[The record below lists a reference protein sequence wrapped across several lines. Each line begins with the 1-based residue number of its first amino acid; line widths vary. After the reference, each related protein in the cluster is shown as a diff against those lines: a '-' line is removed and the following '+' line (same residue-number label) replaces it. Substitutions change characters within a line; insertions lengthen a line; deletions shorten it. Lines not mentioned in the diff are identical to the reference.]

1 MKKVIEIKDLSV
13 SFTQNN
19 ELVKAVQKSNFF
31 INEGEC
37 FSIVGE
43 SGSGKSVT
51 AMSMMKLIKESNNT
65 LISGHIKFEDENLLT
80 LSEKKLTKIRG
91 KGISMI
97 FQEPMTSLNPL
108 HTIKKQIGECLFNL
122 NKKEERIVELL
133 REVGIE
139 NAEERL
145 DHFPHQL
152 SGGQR
157 QRVMIAMAIANNPK
171 LLIADEPTTALDV
184 TIQKQILDLLD
195 SLRKKFQMSLLLK
208 KKYHQELLMLSL
220 LLITHDL
227 SIVKK
232 ISDRVCVMK
241 NGQIVEQGETKSLFK
256 KPKHPY
262 TLKLINSSPNEKKFK
277 SKNSMIILKINNLN
291 IRYQLNS
298 NSFFNRK
305 NKFFHAVKNLNIQLA
320 KGSTL
325 GVVGES
331 GSGKSSFALAMLKLI
346 KSEGDIFYKNYN
358 ISKLNDTSFRN
369 FRKNIQII
377 FQDPFASLSPR
388 LTIERII
395 GEGLEV
401 HKKSLKKNEVSN
413 LILRIIEKVGLE
425 KSMLNRYPHE
435 FSGGQRQ
442 RIAIARALI
451 LEPEIIILD
460 EPTSALDM
468 TVQKQIV
475 DLLLQL
481 QKDLTLTYIFISH
494 DLKIVKAL
502 SDRIVVMR
510 NGEVIEEGSVKEI
523 FLKPK
528 ESYTKKLMQ
537 SAFI

>member
-65 LISGHIKFEDENLLT
+65 LISGYIKFEDENLLT
-80 LSEKKLTKIRG
+80 LSEQKLTKIRG

-195 SLRKKFQMSLLLK
+195 SLRKKFQMSLLL
-208 KKYHQELLMLSL
+208 
-220 LLITHDL
+220 ITHDL

-241 NGQIVEQGETKSLFK
+241 NGQIVEQGETKNLFK

-277 SKNSMIILKINNLN
+277 SKNSKIILKTNNLN

-320 KGSTL
+320 KGTTL
-325 GVVGES
+325 GIVGES
-331 GSGKSSFALAMLKLI
+331 GSGKSSLALAMLKLI

-358 ISKLNDTSFRN
+358 ISKLNDTSFRS

-401 HKKSLKKNEVSN
+401 HKKDLKKNEVSN
-413 LILRIIEKVGLE
+413 LILQILEKVGLE

-502 SDRIVVMR
+502 SDQIVVMR
-510 NGEVIEEGSVKEI
+510 HGQVIEEGSAKEI

-528 ESYTKKLMQ
+528 ESYTKKLIQ

>member
-65 LISGHIKFEDENLLT
+65 LISGYIKFEDENLLT
-80 LSEKKLTKIRG
+80 LSEQKLSKIRG

-122 NKKEERIVELL
+122 DKKEERIVELL

-195 SLRKKFQMSLLLK
+195 SLRKKFQMSLLL
-208 KKYHQELLMLSL
+208 
-220 LLITHDL
+220 ITHDL

-241 NGQIVEQGETKSLFK
+241 NGQIVEQGETKNLFK

-277 SKNSMIILKINNLN
+277 SKNSKIILKTNNLN

-320 KGSTL
+320 KGTTL
-325 GVVGES
+325 GIVGES
-331 GSGKSSFALAMLKLI
+331 GSGKSSLALAMLKLI

-358 ISKLNDTSFRN
+358 ISKLNDTSFRS

-401 HKKSLKKNEVSN
+401 HKKDLKKNEVSN
-413 LILRIIEKVGLE
+413 LILQILEKVGLE

-502 SDRIVVMR
+502 SDQIVVMR
-510 NGEVIEEGSVKEI
+510 HGQVIEEGSVKEI

-528 ESYTKKLMQ
+528 ESYTKKLIQ

>member
-195 SLRKKFQMSLLLK
+195 SLRKKFQMSLLL
-208 KKYHQELLMLSL
+208 
-220 LLITHDL
+220 ITHDL

-277 SKNSMIILKINNLN
+277 SKNSMIILKTNNLN

-528 ESYTKKLMQ
+528 ESYTKKLIQ

>member
-13 SFTQNN
+13 SFSQNN

-65 LISGHIKFEDENLLT
+65 LISGYIKFEDENLLT
-80 LSEKKLTKIRG
+80 LSEQKLSKIRG

-122 NKKEERIVELL
+122 DKKEERIVELL

-195 SLRKKFQMSLLLK
+195 SLRKKFQMSLLL
-208 KKYHQELLMLSL
+208 
-220 LLITHDL
+220 ITHDL

-241 NGQIVEQGETKSLFK
+241 NGQIVEQGETKNLFK

-262 TLKLINSSPNEKKFK
+262 TLKLINSNPNEKKFK
-277 SKNSMIILKINNLN
+277 SKSSKIILKTNNLN

-305 NKFFHAVKNLNIQLA
+305 NKFFHAVKDLNIQLA
-320 KGSTL
+320 KGTTL
-325 GVVGES
+325 GIVGES
-331 GSGKSSFALAMLKLI
+331 GSGKSSLALAMLKLI

-358 ISKLNDTSFRN
+358 ISKLNDTSFRS

-401 HKKSLKKNEVSN
+401 HKKDLKKNEVSN
-413 LILRIIEKVGLE
+413 LILQILEKVGLE

-502 SDRIVVMR
+502 SDQIVVMR
-510 NGEVIEEGSVKEI
+510 HGQVIEEGSAKEV

-528 ESYTKKLMQ
+528 ESYTKKLIQ

>member
-19 ELVKAVQKSNFF
+19 ELVKAVEKSNFF

-51 AMSMMKLIKESNNT
+51 AMSMMKLIKESNKT
-65 LISGHIKFEDENLLT
+65 IISGFIKFEDENLLT
-80 LSEKKLTKIRG
+80 LSEQKLTKIRG

-122 NKKEERIVELL
+122 HKKEERIVELL

-195 SLRKKFQMSLLLK
+195 SLRKKFKM
-208 KKYHQELLMLSL
+208 SL

-241 NGQIVEQGETKSLFK
+241 NGQIVEQGKTKNLFK

-262 TLKLINSSPNEKKFK
+262 TLKLINSSPNEKNFK
-277 SKNSMIILKINNLN
+277 SKNSDIILKTNNLN
-291 IRYQLNS
+291 IHYQLNS

-305 NKFFHAVKNLNIQLA
+305 NKFFHAVKNFNIQLA
-320 KGSTL
+320 KGTTL

-331 GSGKSSFALAMLKLI
+331 GSGKSSLALAILKLI
-346 KSEGDIFYKNYN
+346 KSEGDIFYKNYD
-358 ISKLNDTSFRN
+358 ISKLNDISFRK

-401 HKKSLKKNEVSN
+401 HKKGLKKNEVSN
-413 LILRIIEKVGLE
+413 LILQILEKVGLE

-502 SDRIVVMR
+502 SDQIVVMR
-510 NGEVIEEGSVKEI
+510 NGEIIEEGSVKEI

-528 ESYTKKLMQ
+528 ESYTKELIQ

>member
-65 LISGHIKFEDENLLT
+65 LISGYIKFEDENLLT
-80 LSEKKLTKIRG
+80 LSEQKLSKIRG

-122 NKKEERIVELL
+122 DKKEERIVELL

-195 SLRKKFQMSLLLK
+195 SLRKKFQMSLLL
-208 KKYHQELLMLSL
+208 
-220 LLITHDL
+220 ITHDL

-241 NGQIVEQGETKSLFK
+241 NGQIVEQGETKNLFK

-277 SKNSMIILKINNLN
+277 SKNSKIILKTNNLN

-305 NKFFHAVKNLNIQLA
+305 KKFFHAVKDLNIQLA

-325 GVVGES
+325 GIVGES
-331 GSGKSSFALAMLKLI
+331 GSGKSSLALAMLKLI

-358 ISKLNDTSFRN
+358 ISKLNDTSFRS

-401 HKKSLKKNEVSN
+401 HKKDLKKNEVSN
-413 LILRIIEKVGLE
+413 LILQILEKVGLE

-502 SDRIVVMR
+502 SDQIVVMR
-510 NGEVIEEGSVKEI
+510 HGQVIEEGSAKEI

-528 ESYTKKLMQ
+528 ESYTKKLIQ

>member
-1 MKKVIEIKDLSV
+1 MKKVIEIKNLSV
-13 SFTQNN
+13 SFSQNN

-51 AMSMMKLIKESNNT
+51 AMTMMKLIKESNKT
-65 LISGHIKFEDENLLT
+65 LISGYIKFEDENLLN
-80 LSEKKLTKIRG
+80 LSEQKLSKIRG

-108 HTIKKQIGECLFNL
+108 HTIKKQIGECLINL
-122 NKKEERIVELL
+122 DKKEERIVELL

-195 SLRKKFQMSLLLK
+195 SLRKKFQMSLLL
-208 KKYHQELLMLSL
+208 
-220 LLITHDL
+220 ITHDL

-241 NGQIVEQGETKSLFK
+241 NGQIVEQGETKNLFK

-277 SKNSMIILKINNLN
+277 SKNSKIILKTNNLN

-305 NKFFHAVKNLNIQLA
+305 NKFFHAVKDLNIQLA
-320 KGSTL
+320 KGCTL
-325 GVVGES
+325 GIVGES
-331 GSGKSSFALAMLKLI
+331 GSGKSSLALAMLKLI

-358 ISKLNDTSFRN
+358 ISKLNDTSFRS

-401 HKKSLKKNEVSN
+401 HKKDLKKNEVSN
-413 LILRIIEKVGLE
+413 LILQILEKVGLE

-502 SDRIVVMR
+502 SDQIVVMR
-510 NGEVIEEGSVKEI
+510 HGQVIEEGSAKEV

-528 ESYTKKLMQ
+528 ESYTKKLIQ

>member
-195 SLRKKFQMSLLLK
+195 SLRKKFQMSLLL
-208 KKYHQELLMLSL
+208 
-220 LLITHDL
+220 ITHDL

-395 GEGLEV
+395 SEGLEV
-401 HKKSLKKNEVSN
+401 HKKGLKKNEVSN

-528 ESYTKKLMQ
+528 ESYTKKLIQ

>member
-195 SLRKKFQMSLLLK
+195 SLRKKFQMSLLL
-208 KKYHQELLMLSL
+208 
-220 LLITHDL
+220 ITHDL

-401 HKKSLKKNEVSN
+401 HKKGLKKNEVSN

-528 ESYTKKLMQ
+528 ESYTKKLIQ

>member
-65 LISGHIKFEDENLLT
+65 LISGYIKFEDENLLT
-80 LSEKKLTKIRG
+80 LSEQKLSKIRG

-195 SLRKKFQMSLLLK
+195 SLRKKFQMSLLL
-208 KKYHQELLMLSL
+208 
-220 LLITHDL
+220 ITHDL

-241 NGQIVEQGETKSLFK
+241 NGQIVEQGETKNLFK

-277 SKNSMIILKINNLN
+277 SKNSKIILKTNNLN

-305 NKFFHAVKNLNIQLA
+305 NKFFHAVKDLNIQLA

-325 GVVGES
+325 GIVGES
-331 GSGKSSFALAMLKLI
+331 GSGKSSLALAMLKLI

-358 ISKLNDTSFRN
+358 ISKLNDTSFRS

-401 HKKSLKKNEVSN
+401 HKKDLKKNEVSN
-413 LILRIIEKVGLE
+413 LILQILEKVGLE

-502 SDRIVVMR
+502 SDQIVVMR
-510 NGEVIEEGSVKEI
+510 HGQVIEEGSAKEI

-528 ESYTKKLMQ
+528 ESYTKKLIQ

>member
-19 ELVKAVQKSNFF
+19 ELVRAVQKSNFF

-51 AMSMMKLIKESNNT
+51 AMSMMRLLKESKNT
-65 LISGHIKFEDENLLT
+65 LISGFIKFEDENLLT
-80 LSEKKLTKIRG
+80 LSEQKLTKIRG

-195 SLRKKFQMSLLLK
+195 SLRKKFQMSLLL
-208 KKYHQELLMLSL
+208 
-220 LLITHDL
+220 ITHDL

-241 NGQIVEQGETKSLFK
+241 NGQIVEQGETKNLFK

-262 TLKLINSSPNEKKFK
+262 TLKLINSNPNEKKFK
-277 SKNSMIILKINNLN
+277 SKSSKIILKTNNLN

-305 NKFFHAVKNLNIQLA
+305 NKFFHAVKNLNIQLV
-320 KGSTL
+320 KGTTL

-331 GSGKSSFALAMLKLI
+331 GSGKSSLALAMLKLI

-358 ISKLNDTSFRN
+358 ISKLNDTSFRS

-401 HKKSLKKNEVSN
+401 HKKDLKKNEVSN
-413 LILRIIEKVGLE
+413 LILQILEKVGLE

-502 SDRIVVMR
+502 SDQIVVMR
-510 NGEVIEEGSVKEI
+510 HGQVIEEGSVKEI

-528 ESYTKKLMQ
+528 ESYTKKLIQ

>member
-65 LISGHIKFEDENLLT
+65 LISGYIKFEDENLLT
-80 LSEKKLTKIRG
+80 LSEQKLTKIRG

-195 SLRKKFQMSLLLK
+195 SLRKKFQMSLLL
-208 KKYHQELLMLSL
+208 
-220 LLITHDL
+220 ITHDL

-241 NGQIVEQGETKSLFK
+241 NGQIVEQGETKNLFK

-277 SKNSMIILKINNLN
+277 SKNSKIILKTNNLN

-320 KGSTL
+320 KGTTL
-325 GVVGES
+325 GIVGES
-331 GSGKSSFALAMLKLI
+331 GSGKSSLALAMLKLI

-358 ISKLNDTSFRN
+358 ISKLNDTSFRS

-401 HKKSLKKNEVSN
+401 HKKDLKKNEVSN
-413 LILRIIEKVGLE
+413 LILQILEKVGLE

-502 SDRIVVMR
+502 SDQIVVMR
-510 NGEVIEEGSVKEI
+510 HGQVIEEGSVKEI

-528 ESYTKKLMQ
+528 ESYTKKLIQ

>member
-13 SFTQNN
+13 SFSQNN

-51 AMSMMKLIKESNNT
+51 AMSMMKLIRESSNT
-65 LISGHIKFEDENLLT
+65 LISGYIKFEDENLLT
-80 LSEKKLTKIRG
+80 LSEQKLSKIRG

-122 NKKEERIVELL
+122 DKKEERIVELL

-195 SLRKKFQMSLLLK
+195 SLRKKFQMSLLL
-208 KKYHQELLMLSL
+208 
-220 LLITHDL
+220 ITHDL

-241 NGQIVEQGETKSLFK
+241 NGQIVEQGETKNLFK

-277 SKNSMIILKINNLN
+277 SKNSKIILKTNNLN

-305 NKFFHAVKNLNIQLA
+305 NKFFHAVKNLNIQLS

-325 GVVGES
+325 GIVGES
-331 GSGKSSFALAMLKLI
+331 GSGKSSLALAMLKLI

-358 ISKLNDTSFRN
+358 ISKLNDTSFRS

-401 HKKSLKKNEVSN
+401 HKKDLKKNEVSN
-413 LILRIIEKVGLE
+413 LILQILEKVGLE

-502 SDRIVVMR
+502 SDQIVVMR

-528 ESYTKKLMQ
+528 ESYTKKLIE

>member
-195 SLRKKFQMSLLLK
+195 SLRKKFQMSLLL
-208 KKYHQELLMLSL
+208 
-220 LLITHDL
+220 ITHDL

-320 KGSTL
+320 KGTTL

-401 HKKSLKKNEVSN
+401 HKKGLKKNEVSN

>member
-65 LISGHIKFEDENLLT
+65 LISGYIKFEDENLLT
-80 LSEKKLTKIRG
+80 LSEQKLTKIRG

-195 SLRKKFQMSLLLK
+195 SLRKKFQMSLLL
-208 KKYHQELLMLSL
+208 
-220 LLITHDL
+220 ITHDL

-241 NGQIVEQGETKSLFK
+241 NGQIVEQGETKNLFK

-277 SKNSMIILKINNLN
+277 SKNSKIILKTNNLN

-320 KGSTL
+320 KGTTL
-325 GVVGES
+325 GIVGES
-331 GSGKSSFALAMLKLI
+331 GSGKSSLALAMLKLI

-358 ISKLNDTSFRN
+358 ISKLNDTSFRS

-401 HKKSLKKNEVSN
+401 HKKDLKKNEVSN
-413 LILRIIEKVGLE
+413 LILQILEKVGLE

-502 SDRIVVMR
+502 SDQIVVMR
-510 NGEVIEEGSVKEI
+510 HGEVIEEGSVKEI
-523 FLKPK
+523 FFKAKRKL
-528 ESYTKKLMQ
+528 YKKINTVRFYLN
-537 SAFI
+537 I

>member
-1 MKKVIEIKDLSV
+1 
-13 SFTQNN
+13 
-19 ELVKAVQKSNFF
+19 
-31 INEGEC
+31 
-37 FSIVGE
+37 
-43 SGSGKSVT
+43 
-51 AMSMMKLIKESNNT
+51 
-65 LISGHIKFEDENLLT
+65 
-80 LSEKKLTKIRG
+80 
-91 KGISMI
+91 
-97 FQEPMTSLNPL
+97 
-108 HTIKKQIGECLFNL
+108 
-122 NKKEERIVELL
+122 
-133 REVGIE
+133 
-139 NAEERL
+139 
-145 DHFPHQL
+145 
-152 SGGQR
+152 
-157 QRVMIAMAIANNPK
+157 MIAMAIANNPK

-195 SLRKKFQMSLLLK
+195 SLRKKFQMSLLL
-208 KKYHQELLMLSL
+208 
-220 LLITHDL
+220 ITHDL

-241 NGQIVEQGETKSLFK
+241 NGQIVEQGETKNLFK

-262 TLKLINSSPNEKKFK
+262 TLKLINSNPNEKKFK
-277 SKNSMIILKINNLN
+277 SKSSKIILKTNNLN

-320 KGSTL
+320 KGTTL
-325 GVVGES
+325 GIVGES
-331 GSGKSSFALAMLKLI
+331 GSGKSSLALAMLKLI

-358 ISKLNDTSFRN
+358 ISKLNDTSFRS

-401 HKKSLKKNEVSN
+401 HKKDLKKNEVSN
-413 LILRIIEKVGLE
+413 LILQILEKVGLE

-502 SDRIVVMR
+502 SDQIVVMR
-510 NGEVIEEGSVKEI
+510 HGQVIEEGSVKEI

-528 ESYTKKLMQ
+528 ESYTKKLIQ

>member
-195 SLRKKFQMSLLLK
+195 SLRKKFQMSLLL
-208 KKYHQELLMLSL
+208 
-220 LLITHDL
+220 ITHDL

-401 HKKSLKKNEVSN
+401 HKKGLKKNEVSN

>member
-13 SFTQNN
+13 SFSQNN

-51 AMSMMKLIKESNNT
+51 AMTMMKLIKESNKT
-65 LISGHIKFEDENLLT
+65 LISGYIKFEDENLLN
-80 LSEKKLTKIRG
+80 LSEQKLSKIRG

-122 NKKEERIVELL
+122 DKKEERIVELL

-195 SLRKKFQMSLLLK
+195 SLRKKFQMSLLL
-208 KKYHQELLMLSL
+208 
-220 LLITHDL
+220 ITHDL

-241 NGQIVEQGETKSLFK
+241 NGQIVEQGETKNLFK

-262 TLKLINSSPNEKKFK
+262 TLKLINSNPNEKKFK
-277 SKNSMIILKINNLN
+277 SKSSKIILKTNNLN

-305 NKFFHAVKNLNIQLA
+305 NKFFHAVKNLNLQLA
-320 KGSTL
+320 KGTTL
-325 GVVGES
+325 GIVGES
-331 GSGKSSFALAMLKLI
+331 GSGKSSLALAMLKLI

-358 ISKLNDTSFRN
+358 ISKLNDTSFRS

-401 HKKSLKKNEVSN
+401 HKKDLKKNEVSN
-413 LILRIIEKVGLE
+413 LILQILEKVGLE

-502 SDRIVVMR
+502 SDQIVVMR
-510 NGEVIEEGSVKEI
+510 HGQVIEEGSAKEV

-528 ESYTKKLMQ
+528 ESYTKKLIQ

>member
-195 SLRKKFQMSLLLK
+195 SLRKKFQMSLLL
-208 KKYHQELLMLSL
+208 
-220 LLITHDL
+220 ITHDL

-346 KSEGDIFYKNYN
+346 KFEGDIFYKNYN

-395 GEGLEV
+395 SEGLEV
-401 HKKSLKKNEVSN
+401 HKKGLKKNEVSN

-528 ESYTKKLMQ
+528 ESYTKKLIQ

>member
-1 MKKVIEIKDLSV
+1 MNKVIEIKDLSV
-13 SFTQNN
+13 SFTQNK
-19 ELVKAVQKSNFF
+19 EVVKAVQKSNFF
-31 INEGEC
+31 INKGEC

-51 AMSMMKLIKESNNT
+51 AMSMMKLLKKSNNT
-65 LISGHIKFEDENLLT
+65 LISGFIKFEEENLLT
-80 LSEKKLTKIRG
+80 LSEKKLAKIRG

-133 REVGIE
+133 KEVGIE

-145 DHFPHQL
+145 NHFPHQL

-195 SLRKKFQMSLLLK
+195 GLRKKFQM
-208 KKYHQELLMLSL
+208 SL

-227 SIVKK
+227 SIVKN

-241 NGQIVEQGETKSLFK
+241 NGQIVEQGKTKSLFK

-262 TLKLINSSPNEKKFK
+262 TLKLINSNPNEKKFK
-277 SKNSMIILKINNLN
+277 SKNSKIILSTKNLN

-305 NKFFHAVKNLNIQLA
+305 NKFFHAVKNLNIKLA
-320 KGSTL
+320 KGNTL

-331 GSGKSSFALAMLKLI
+331 GSGKSSLALAILKLI
-346 KSEGDIFYKNYN
+346 KSEGDIFYKNFN

-401 HKKSLKKNEVSN
+401 HKKGLKKNEVSN
-413 LILRIIEKVGLE
+413 LILEILEKVGLE

-475 DLLLQL
+475 DLLLEL
-481 QKDLTLTYIFISH
+481 QKNLTLTYIFISH

-502 SDRIVVMR
+502 SDQVVVMQH
-510 NGEVIEEGSVKEI
+510 GEVIEEGSVKEI
-523 FLKPK
+523 FSKPK
-528 ESYTKKLMQ
+528 ESYTKKLIQ

>member
-13 SFTQNN
+13 SFSQNN

-65 LISGHIKFEDENLLT
+65 LISGYIKFEDENLLT
-80 LSEKKLTKIRG
+80 LSEQKLSKIRG

-108 HTIKKQIGECLFNL
+108 HTIKKQIGECLINL
-122 NKKEERIVELL
+122 DKKEERIVELL

-195 SLRKKFQMSLLLK
+195 SLRKKFQMSLLL
-208 KKYHQELLMLSL
+208 
-220 LLITHDL
+220 ITHDL

-241 NGQIVEQGETKSLFK
+241 NGQIVEQGETKNLFK

-277 SKNSMIILKINNLN
+277 SKNSKIILKTNNLN

-305 NKFFHAVKNLNIQLA
+305 NKFFHAVKDLNIQLA
-320 KGSTL
+320 KGCTL
-325 GVVGES
+325 GIVGES
-331 GSGKSSFALAMLKLI
+331 GSGKSSLALAMLKLI

-358 ISKLNDTSFRN
+358 ISKLNDTSFRS

-401 HKKSLKKNEVSN
+401 HKKDLKKNEVSN
-413 LILRIIEKVGLE
+413 LILQILEKVGLE

-502 SDRIVVMR
+502 SDQIVVMR
-510 NGEVIEEGSVKEI
+510 HGQVIEEGSAKEV

-528 ESYTKKLMQ
+528 ESYTKKLIQ

>member
-1 MKKVIEIKDLSV
+1 MNKVIEIKDLSV
-13 SFTQNN
+13 SFTQNK
-19 ELVKAVQKSNFF
+19 EVVKAVQKSNFF
-31 INEGEC
+31 IKKGEC

-51 AMSMMKLIKESNNT
+51 AMSMMKLLKKSNNT
-65 LISGHIKFEDENLLT
+65 LISGFIKFEEENLLT
-80 LSEKKLTKIRG
+80 LSEKKLAKIRG

-108 HTIKKQIGECLFNL
+108 HTIKKQIGECLFDL

-133 REVGIE
+133 KEVGIE

-145 DHFPHQL
+145 NHFPHQL

-195 SLRKKFQMSLLLK
+195 SLRKKFQMSLLL
-208 KKYHQELLMLSL
+208 
-220 LLITHDL
+220 ITHDL
-227 SIVKK
+227 SIVKN

-241 NGQIVEQGETKSLFK
+241 NGQIVEQGKTKSLFK

-277 SKNSMIILKINNLN
+277 SKNSKIILSTKNLN

-320 KGSTL
+320 KGNTL

-331 GSGKSSFALAMLKLI
+331 GSGKSSLALAILKLI
-346 KSEGDIFYKNYN
+346 KSEGDIFYKNFN
-358 ISKLNDTSFRN
+358 ISKLSDTSFRN

-401 HKKSLKKNEVSN
+401 HKKGLKKNEVSN
-413 LILRIIEKVGLE
+413 LILEILEKVGLE

-468 TVQKQIV
+468 TVQKKIV
-475 DLLLQL
+475 DLLLEL
-481 QKDLTLTYIFISH
+481 QKNLTLTYIFISH

-502 SDRIVVMR
+502 SDQVVVMQH
-510 NGEVIEEGSVKEI
+510 GEIIEEGSVKEI
-523 FLKPK
+523 FSKPK
-528 ESYTKKLMQ
+528 ESYTKKLIQ

>member
-13 SFTQNN
+13 SFSQNN

-51 AMSMMKLIKESNNT
+51 AMTMMKLIKESNKT
-65 LISGHIKFEDENLLT
+65 LISGYIKFEDENLLN
-80 LSEKKLTKIRG
+80 LSEQKLSKIRG

-122 NKKEERIVELL
+122 DKKEERIVELL

-195 SLRKKFQMSLLLK
+195 SLRKKFQMSLLL
-208 KKYHQELLMLSL
+208 
-220 LLITHDL
+220 ITHDL

-241 NGQIVEQGETKSLFK
+241 NGQIVEQGETKNLFK

-262 TLKLINSSPNEKKFK
+262 TLKLINSNPNEKKFK
-277 SKNSMIILKINNLN
+277 SKSSKIILKTNNLN

-305 NKFFHAVKNLNIQLA
+305 NKFFHAVKNLNLQLA
-320 KGSTL
+320 KGTTL
-325 GVVGES
+325 GIVGES
-331 GSGKSSFALAMLKLI
+331 GSGKSSLALAMLKLI

-358 ISKLNDTSFRN
+358 ISKLNDTSFRS

-401 HKKSLKKNEVSN
+401 HKKDLKKNEVSN
-413 LILRIIEKVGLE
+413 LILQILEKVGLE
-425 KSMLNRYPHE
+425 KTMLNRYPHE

-502 SDRIVVMR
+502 SDQIVVMR
-510 NGEVIEEGSVKEI
+510 HGQVIEEGSAKEI

-528 ESYTKKLMQ
+528 ESYTKKLIQ

>member
-1 MKKVIEIKDLSV
+1 MKKVVEIKDLSV

-19 ELVKAVQKSNFF
+19 ELVRAVQKSNFF

-51 AMSMMKLIKESNNT
+51 AMSMMRLLKESKNT
-65 LISGHIKFEDENLLT
+65 LISGFIKFEDENLLT
-80 LSEKKLTKIRG
+80 LSEQKLTKIRG

-122 NKKEERIVELL
+122 NKKEERIIELL

-195 SLRKKFQMSLLLK
+195 SLRKKFQMSLLL
-208 KKYHQELLMLSL
+208 
-220 LLITHDL
+220 ITHDL

-241 NGQIVEQGETKSLFK
+241 NGQIVEQGETKNLFK

-262 TLKLINSSPNEKKFK
+262 TLKLINSNPNEKKFK
-277 SKNSMIILKINNLN
+277 SKSSKIILKTNNLN

-320 KGSTL
+320 KGTTL
-325 GVVGES
+325 GIVGES
-331 GSGKSSFALAMLKLI
+331 GSGKSSLALAMLKLI

-358 ISKLNDTSFRN
+358 ISKLNDTSFRS

-401 HKKSLKKNEVSN
+401 HKKDLKKNEVSN
-413 LILRIIEKVGLE
+413 LILQILEKVGLE

-502 SDRIVVMR
+502 SDQIVVMR
-510 NGEVIEEGSVKEI
+510 HGQVIEEGSVKEI

-528 ESYTKKLMQ
+528 ESYTKKLIQ

>member
-13 SFTQNN
+13 SFSQNN

-51 AMSMMKLIKESNNT
+51 AMTMMKLIKESNKT
-65 LISGHIKFEDENLLT
+65 LISGYIKFEDENLLN
-80 LSEKKLTKIRG
+80 LSEQKLSKIRG

-122 NKKEERIVELL
+122 DKKEERIVELL

-195 SLRKKFQMSLLLK
+195 SLRKKFQMSLLL
-208 KKYHQELLMLSL
+208 
-220 LLITHDL
+220 ITHDL

-241 NGQIVEQGETKSLFK
+241 NGQIVEQGETKNLFK

-262 TLKLINSSPNEKKFK
+262 TLKLINSNPNEKKFK
-277 SKNSMIILKINNLN
+277 SKSSKIILKTNNLN

-305 NKFFHAVKNLNIQLA
+305 NKFFHAVKNLNLQLA
-320 KGSTL
+320 KGTTL
-325 GVVGES
+325 GIVGES
-331 GSGKSSFALAMLKLI
+331 GSGKSSLALAMLKLI

-358 ISKLNDTSFRN
+358 ISKLNDTSFRS

-401 HKKSLKKNEVSN
+401 HKKDLKKNEVSN
-413 LILRIIEKVGLE
+413 LILQILEKVGLE
-425 KSMLNRYPHE
+425 KTMLNRYPHE

-502 SDRIVVMR
+502 SDQIVVMR
-510 NGEVIEEGSVKEI
+510 HGQVIEEGSAKEV

-528 ESYTKKLMQ
+528 ESYTKKLIQ

>member
-1 MKKVIEIKDLSV
+1 MKKIIEVKNLKV
-13 SFTQNN
+13 TFLQNN
-19 ELVKAVQKSNFF
+19 QPINAVSNSNFF
-31 INEGEC
+31 IKEGEC

-51 AMSMMKLIKESNNT
+51 AMSMMNLLKENKKT
-65 LISGHIKFEDENLLT
+65 MISGRINFGKKNILD
-80 LSEKKLTKIRG
+80 LSEKELSMIRG
-91 KGISMI
+91 KDISMI

-108 HTIKKQIGECLFNL
+108 HTIRKQIKECLFDL
-122 NKKEERIVELL
+122 NSGDEVILKLL
-133 REVGIE
+133 NEVGIE
-139 NAEERL
+139 NPKQRI
-145 DHFPHQL
+145 DHYPHQL

-195 SLRKKFQMSLLLK
+195 KLRKKFKMA
-208 KKYHQELLMLSL
+208 L

-232 ISDRVCVMK
+232 ISDRVCVMEK
-241 NGQIVEQGETKSLFK
+241 GKIVEQGLSAKLFK

-262 TLKLINSSPNEKKFK
+262 TIKLINSTPKIKTFK
-277 SKNSMIILKINNLN
+277 SKSSQVILKTKNLN
-291 IRYQLNS
+291 ILYKLNS

-305 NKFFHAVKNLNIQLA
+305 SRFFQAVKNLNLSLK
-320 KGSTL
+320 KGNTL

-331 GSGKSSFALAMLKLI
+331 GSGKSSLALAILKLI
-346 KSEGDIFYKNYN
+346 KSEGEIFYKNN
-358 ISKLNDTSFRN
+358 LISEISDRSFRK

-388 LTIERII
+388 LTIENII
-395 GEGLEV
+395 GEGLEI
-401 HKKSLKKNEVSN
+401 HRKELNQSERISLIEK
-413 LILRIIEKVGLE
+413 IIEKVGLE

-475 DLLLQL
+475 DLLLNL
-481 QKDLTLTYIFISH
+481 QKNLALTYLFISH
-494 DLKIVKAL
+494 DLKIIKAL
-502 SDRIVVMR
+502 SDEIVVMKSGEIVE
-510 NGEVIEEGSVKEI
+510 NGDVKQI
-523 FLKPK
+523 FANPK
-528 ESYTKKLMQ
+528 DDYTKKLIK

>member
-1 MKKVIEIKDLSV
+1 MNKVIEIKDLSV
-13 SFTQNN
+13 SFTQNK
-19 ELVKAVQKSNFF
+19 EVVKAVQKSNFF
-31 INEGEC
+31 INKGEC

-51 AMSMMKLIKESNNT
+51 AMSMMKLLKKSNNT
-65 LISGHIKFEDENLLT
+65 LISGFIKFEEENLLT
-80 LSEKKLTKIRG
+80 LSEKKLAKIRG

-122 NKKEERIVELL
+122 NKKEEKIVELL
-133 REVGIE
+133 KEVGIE

-145 DHFPHQL
+145 NHFPHQL

-195 SLRKKFQMSLLLK
+195 SLRKKFQMSLLL
-208 KKYHQELLMLSL
+208 
-220 LLITHDL
+220 ITHDL
-227 SIVKK
+227 SIVKN

-241 NGQIVEQGETKSLFK
+241 NGQIVEQGKTKNLFK

-277 SKNSMIILKINNLN
+277 SKKSKIILSTKNLN

-320 KGSTL
+320 KGNTL

-331 GSGKSSFALAMLKLI
+331 GSGKSSLALAILKLI
-346 KSEGDIFYKNYN
+346 KSEGDIFYKNFN

-401 HKKSLKKNEVSN
+401 HKKGLKKNEVSN
-413 LILRIIEKVGLE
+413 LILEILEKVGLE

-475 DLLLQL
+475 DLLLEL
-481 QKDLTLTYIFISH
+481 QKNLTLTYIFISH

-502 SDRIVVMR
+502 SDQVVVMQH
-510 NGEVIEEGSVKEI
+510 GEVIEEGSVKEI
-523 FLKPK
+523 FSKPK
-528 ESYTKKLMQ
+528 ESYTKKLIR

>member
-13 SFTQNN
+13 SFSQNN

-65 LISGHIKFEDENLLT
+65 LISGYIKFEDENLLT
-80 LSEKKLTKIRG
+80 LSEQKLSKIRG

-122 NKKEERIVELL
+122 DKKEERIVELL

-195 SLRKKFQMSLLLK
+195 SLRKKFQMSLLL
-208 KKYHQELLMLSL
+208 
-220 LLITHDL
+220 ITHDL

-241 NGQIVEQGETKSLFK
+241 NGQIVEQGETKNLFK

-277 SKNSMIILKINNLN
+277 SKNSKIILKTNNLN

-305 NKFFHAVKNLNIQLA
+305 NKFFHAVKDLNIQLA
-320 KGSTL
+320 KGCTL
-325 GVVGES
+325 GIVGES
-331 GSGKSSFALAMLKLI
+331 GSGKSSLALAMLKLI

-358 ISKLNDTSFRN
+358 ISKLNDTSFRS

-401 HKKSLKKNEVSN
+401 HKKDLKKNEVSN
-413 LILRIIEKVGLE
+413 LILQILEKVGLE

-502 SDRIVVMR
+502 SDQIVVMR
-510 NGEVIEEGSVKEI
+510 HGQVIEEGSAKEV

-528 ESYTKKLMQ
+528 ESYTKKLIQ